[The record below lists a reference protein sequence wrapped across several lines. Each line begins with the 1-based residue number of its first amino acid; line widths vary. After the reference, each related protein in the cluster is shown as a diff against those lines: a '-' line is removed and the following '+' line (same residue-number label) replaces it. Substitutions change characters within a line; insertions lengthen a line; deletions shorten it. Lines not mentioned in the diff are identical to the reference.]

1 VPTASDGTN
10 NAVKAYNAAMPELVS
25 TRVSKGQHIVL
36 VDMYTAFT
44 SDPSYEQSLL
54 GDNLH
59 PNQAGYDLMADV
71 WFEALSPY
79 LH

>member
-1 VPTASDGTN
+1 
-10 NAVKAYNAAMPELVS
+10 
-25 TRVSKGQHIVL
+25 VL

-44 SDPSYEQSLL
+44 NQANYKQAVL

-59 PNQAGYDLMADV
+59 PNQAGYDLMAKV
-71 WFEALSPY
+71 WFEALNPY